1 MLTDTA
7 NSDLIKGS
15 GRNDLD
21 NMNLKKVLDDC
32 SDLLVKY
39 GGHEAA
45 AGLSLKKTDLKAF
58 QKAMEKAIEPYVR
71 NHTIEKCYDLEI
83 EDLEDL
89 PYYYKELRKYAPYGN
104 GNPEPIFYIPNYSIL
119 PTPAGFYET
128 FGAEEEHIRFSG
140 YNGKVVGFYFTDK
153 YKEEGE
159 PKKIDM
165 IGTIGEKVFYFH
177 HKKQTFLQIQMEDF
191 WKSKNV
197 IPKTHLAM
205 KIKNMAENRER

>member
-1 MLTDTA
+1 
-7 NSDLIKGS
+7 
-15 GRNDLD
+15 
-21 NMNLKKVLDDC
+21 
-32 SDLLVKY
+32 
-39 GGHEAA
+39 
-45 AGLSLKKTDLKAF
+45 
-58 QKAMEKAIEPYVR
+58 MEKAIEPYVR
-71 NHTIEKCYDLEI
+71 NHTTERYYDLEV

-104 GNPEPIFYIPNYSIL
+104 GNPEPVFYIPNYSIL

-140 YNGKVVGFYFTDK
+140 YNGKAVGFYFTDK

-165 IGTIGEKVFYFH
+165 IGTIGEKIFYFH

-191 WKSKNV
+191 WKSENV